1 MMTRRFIPHRL
12 WLAYYTALWCV
23 RCYAWQPFIHRVIRS
38 ADWFFDEADIQV
50 RKRSKLP
57 L

>member
-1 MMTRRFIPHRL
+1 MTRRFIPHRL